1 MYILLLTIQAR
12 TNVPGLSERTLQRRI
27 ASSGILTGSGIQV
40 SLWAS
45 LSQIIVCCNV
55 QVVMLDAA
63 AKAKP
68 NALWWIKGDA
78 CDVIPGLCESMQ
90 LKWSGDV
97 DLNDGNIERDYQ
109 QYKSRLQMVSTL
121 GLGVRRARPVFKD
134 DLSTVHQNLVKDKD
148 FLVKG
153 NLEFFKV

>member
-12 TNVPGLSERTLQRRI
+12 TNVPGLSECTLQRRI

-40 SLWAS
+40 ISLWAS
-45 LSQIIVCCNV
+45 LSEIIVCG
-55 QVVMLDAA
+55 VVMLDAA

-97 DLNDGNIERDYQ
+97 DLNNGNVERDYQ